1 MADIAIETERLIIR
15 SWRDG
20 DRANYLASC
29 NDEAVTAHLGGPA
42 TVEDIDA
49 SLARIARSQEENGF
63 CFWALERKADRA
75 FLGYCGF
82 KVARDEGTPIEGDV
96 EIGWRLRRDAWGQ
109 GYAIE
114 AARACLAWA
123 WSNLDVERIV
133 AITVPA
139 NKASWS
145 VMERLGM
152 MRRPDLDFAHPNFAT
167 DHPLS
172 AHITYV
178 IERPAA

>member
-1 MADIAIETERLIIR
+1 MIETERLIIR
-15 SWRDG
+15 PWRDV
-20 DRANYLASC
+20 DRSKYLACC

-42 TVEDIDA
+42 SMEDIDA
-49 SLARIARSQEENGF
+49 SLARIRKSQEENGF
-63 CFWALERKADRA
+63 CFWAVERKSDGA

-82 KVARDEGTPIEGDV
+82 KIARDEGTPVEGDV
-96 EIGWRLRRDAWGQ
+96 EMGWRLRRDAWGQ

-114 AARACLAWA
+114 AARACLDWA
-123 WSNLDVERIV
+123 WSNLKADRIV

-139 NKASWS
+139 NRASWS

-152 MRRPDLDFAHPNFAT
+152 IRRPDLDFAHPNFAA

-178 IERPAA
+178 MERPRS